1 MQFCLLSLWPLVV
14 KPIPPDAGA
23 VLSPLF
29 EKVKG
34 QYVSSVCAPP
44 YPLTPDYLNF
54 LVSPKLQFTSRTK
67 AWRHSNQKN
76 TAKRS

>member
-14 KPIPPDAGA
+14 KPIPPDAGT

-34 QYVSSVCAPP
+34 QHISVCAKTVTTNTG
-44 YPLTPDYLNF
+44 LSYL
-54 LVSPKLQFTSRTK
+54 VPPKLQFTSRIK
-67 AWRHSNQKN
+67 VRRRSSQKN